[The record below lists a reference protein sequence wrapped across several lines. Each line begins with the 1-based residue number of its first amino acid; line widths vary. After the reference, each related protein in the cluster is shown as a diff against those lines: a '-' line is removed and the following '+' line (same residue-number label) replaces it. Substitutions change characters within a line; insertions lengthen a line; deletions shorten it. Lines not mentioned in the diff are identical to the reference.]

1 MDTGRSGPASGATDF
16 EARLTAVLDQAYGT
30 ALRLTGNAADAE
42 DLVQDAA
49 LLAHRGFGGFRPDSN
64 FRAWFFRILLNRFY
78 SDYRKRRRARP
89 TVDLEETGEQYL
101 YERAAAAGLV
111 RDPDPAA
118 ALIGRLD
125 EELITAA
132 LDALPEEFRAV
143 ATLYFMQDLAY
154 QEIAEMLSVP
164 IGTVRSRLHRARRLL
179 QVALWQLA
187 EERGL
192 VRGERRS

>member
-1 MDTGRSGPASGATDF
+1 MESGQSGSASGATDF
-16 EARLTAVLDQAYGT
+16 ESRLTAVLDQAYGT

-49 LLAHRGFGGFRPDSN
+49 LLAHRGFGGFRPGSN

-78 SDYRKRRRARP
+78 SDYRKRRRAGP
-89 TVDLEETGEQYL
+89 TVDLDETTDQYL
-101 YERAAAAGLV
+101 YERAAAAGLM
-111 RDPDPAA
+111 REPDPAS

-125 EELITAA
+125 EELIAA
-132 LDALPEEFRAV
+132 AMDALPEEFRAV
-143 ATLYFMQDLAY
+143 ATLYFMQDLPY
-154 QEIAEMLSVP
+154 QEIAEMLDVP

-179 QVALWQLA
+179 QVALWQQA